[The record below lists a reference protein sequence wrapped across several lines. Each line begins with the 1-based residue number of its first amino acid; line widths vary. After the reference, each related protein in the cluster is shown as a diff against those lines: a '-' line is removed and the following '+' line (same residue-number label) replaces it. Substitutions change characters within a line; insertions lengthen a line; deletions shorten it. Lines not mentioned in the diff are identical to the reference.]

1 MEKKEKRLQLD
12 RIQKIAF
19 ARVLSDLI
27 EADFIVDEG
36 EMKYLKDEIMDG
48 GPKITKSILEN
59 ARRKSFEEAIRILK
73 TLRENTRKEIVECL
87 CKASLSDG
95 TCVPSEALLLMAV
108 ISSLQE
114 DGEVYSVPSSRS
126 HIENMKVLYIESESG
141 TPTDDYIFNHFRA
154 LSNEFLLAGFDFVY
168 IRKIVEDYKNLG
180 HDYLR
185 DVISFMSPSAT
196 EEEINSIMKS
206 LCNIST
212 SRFTKDLLYGKMG
225 IPVLAVR
232 PSLLIKIG
240 QSYLVE
246 ASHKGK
252 EERVVYDNYLC
263 IPVMANVLKQV
274 TDQID
279 VYKGLVSKVNFVEV
293 QPTSKKFKYFGFHK
307 SLFDLVAFVKRIKQE
322 YRVII
327 DISSKKRGIAF
338 YPFESSDK
346 DSALELD
353 KKVLGNKGLA
363 LYTMILV
370 DSLKCSGTN
379 WGSSELRDGS
389 FLRKI
394 NNMYFEF
401 SGGNSFDRNEKCETQ
416 DEIKRVKTMRNQL
429 VSKLKN
435 QIRAKADTI
444 DNYAMFMP
452 ELKYVGK
459 SSVYYIPIT
468 FEYVFVKQGKEEI
481 RLQESRLWL

>member
-1 MEKKEKRLQLD
+1 MKKIQLD
-12 RIQKIAF
+12 NIQKTAL
-19 ARVLSDLI
+19 ARILSDLI

-59 ARRKSFEEAIRILK
+59 ARRKSFEDAIRILK
-73 TLRENTRKEIVECL
+73 TVREGTRKEIVDCL

-108 ISSLQE
+108 ISSLRE
-114 DGEVYSVPSSRS
+114 DGEVYSVPSYRS

-141 TPTDDYIFNHFRA
+141 TPTDDYIFNHYRA

-168 IRKIVEDYKNLG
+168 IRKIAEDYKNLDSNYL
-180 HDYLR
+180 HD
-185 DVISFMSPSAT
+185 VVSFMSPSAD
-196 EEEINSIMKS
+196 EEEVKSIMEN
-206 LCNIST
+206 LCNITT
-212 SRFTKDLLYGKMG
+212 SRFTKELLYGKMG
-225 IPVLAVR
+225 IPVLAVK
-232 PSLLIKIG
+232 PSLLIKVG

-263 IPVMANVLKQV
+263 IPASPNVLKQV
-274 TDQID
+274 TDQLD

-293 QPTSKKFKYFGFHK
+293 QPAAKKFKYYGFHK

-322 YRVII
+322 YRIVI
-327 DISSKKRGIAF
+327 DISAKNKTVEF
-338 YPFESSDK
+338 YPLDSSEK
-346 DSALELD
+346 DGVIELD

-363 LYTMILV
+363 LYTMILI
-370 DSLKCSGTN
+370 DSLKCDGTN
-379 WGSSELRDGS
+379 WSPSELRNGN

-394 NNMYFEF
+394 NNLYFDF

-416 DEIKRVKTMRNQL
+416 EDVERIKKMRNQL
-429 VSKLKN
+429 ISKIKK
-435 QIRAKADTI
+435 QIRAKADAI
-444 DNYAMFMP
+444 ENYAMFMP
-452 ELKYVGK
+452 ERKSVGK
-459 SSVYYIPIT
+459 SSMYTIPVT
-468 FEYVFVKQGKEEI
+468 CDYVFVKQQGKEEI
-481 RLQESRLWL
+481 NIRESRLWQ